1 VEESVL
7 EKSRSSGED
16 ASETQ
21 NAERLKKWLEEAD
34 PDTLGKYRM

>member
-7 EKSRSSGED
+7 EKSRSGED

-21 NAERLKKWLEEAD
+21 NSERLRKWLEEAD